1 MILFYSLLAAAVILL
16 AVLFVLYAFRF
27 ETTNFVV
34 SVRKIYL
41 REKDTKKRHREKIA
55 LRILHLSDFHLRK
68 DRKGR
73 HLYAFVK
80 SLQKIEADLILIT
93 GDMVEKD
100 ALFDHLISM
109 LSGFRAK
116 YGIYAVFGA
125 HDHYNKR
132 PTEFVR
138 NMFAKKE
145 SYARKNDTSLLV
157 KKLARIGID
166 TLLNDSRTIQD
177 AGDFEAIEIIGV
189 DDPIIAKTD
198 IGRAF
203 AKIEKGPKTPPLDIY
218 ASDAGWVRE
227 KKDAFM
233 LKKEKVHV
241 LHQEGRLRIAL
252 IHTPDADAWTDFCRN
267 DVDIVFAGHTH
278 GGQIRLPLAGA
289 ILSGCNLK
297 VKFAAGLF
305 YFKKSVLHVSRG
317 LGEGRYSPFRFF
329 CSPEAVILEVYKV

>member
-1 MILFYSLLAAAVILL
+1 MVIFYSLFGAAVFLL
-16 AVLFVLYAFRF
+16 AVLFSLYAFRF

-41 REKDTKKRHREKIA
+41 REKDTKKGQRQELV

-73 HLYAFVK
+73 HLYAFVE
-80 SLQKIEADLILIT
+80 SLQSIEADLILIT

-100 ALFDHLISM
+100 TLFDHLISM
-109 LSGFRAK
+109 LSGFRAR

-125 HDHYNKR
+125 HDYYNKR

-145 SYARKNDTSLLV
+145 SYARKNDTGLLT
-157 KKLARIGID
+157 KKLEKIGVT

-177 AGDFEAIEIIGV
+177 GQDFAAIEIIGI
-189 DDPIIAKTD
+189 DDPIIGKTD

-203 AKIEKGPKTPPLDIY
+203 AKVEKGSVSAPP
-218 ASDAGWVRE
+218 AGAVSGKRCARE
-227 KKDAFM
+227 KKEAFAPN
-233 LKKEKVHV
+233 KEKVHV
-241 LHQEGRLRIAL
+241 LHQKGRLRIAL
-252 IHTPDADAWTDFCRN
+252 VHTPDADVLTDLHRN

-289 ILSGCNLK
+289 IISGCNLK

-305 YFKKSVLHVSRG
+305 YFKNSVLHVSRG

-329 CSPEAVILEVYKV
+329 CSPEAIILEVYKV